1 MDKVMTFIQ
10 EKIAPWGSRVGG
22 NRYLTIIRNAM
33 CALISLLVIGSM
45 CSLLVNFPIQAVA
58 DLFAPIAPALSAVN
72 TATMGLLGLFVVAG
86 VAYYGSIEF
95 GVDVFATVLTAVA
108 TFVVTSYDPE
118 TGIDTG
124 MFGSGGILVGI
135 LVGFVT
141 IGITYWFKKHGLVIK
156 MPAGV
161 PSVVV
166 ESFAALFPATVTMLL
181 FAIPCVLFGLDISS
195 VLDFVVSPVASV
207 VNTPWGFAL
216 YHLLCCLCFWCGI
229 NSAAIWGIIL
239 PILAQNSVANDLAF
253 AAGQQLPYVATIS
266 TDCLIWIG
274 GTGTTLGLTLLM
286 CTVAKSEQF
295 RKLGRVSLAPALVN
309 INEPIIYG
317 TPICFNPIFFF
328 PAVIM
333 PAILAFFTFIA
344 IDTGLIE
351 GAVVSAISYR
361 IPAILCGWMMSNGAL
376 STTLFSAL
384 ILVVSTVVYYPF
396 FKVADNAE
404 YKNEIEAAKAADAQA
419 NAETAEGEA

>member
-1 MDKVMTFIQ
+1 MDKIMSFIQ
-10 EKIAPWGSRVGG
+10 EKIAPWGARIGG
-22 NRYLTIIRNAM
+22 NRWLTIIRNAM

-45 CSLLVNFPIQAVA
+45 CSLLMNFPIEAVA
-58 DLFAPIAPALSAVN
+58 NVFAPISPALSAIN
-72 TATMGLLGLFVVAG
+72 SATMGLLGLFVVAG
-86 VAYYGSIEF
+86 VAYYGSTEF
-95 GVDVFATVLTAVA
+95 GIDVFATVLTAVA
-108 TFVVTSYDPE
+108 TFVVTCYDPE
-118 TGIDTG
+118 TGINAGD
-124 MFGSGGILVGI
+124 FGSGGILVGI

-141 IGITYWFKKHGLVIK
+141 IGVSYLFKKHGLVIK

-181 FAIPCVLFGLDISS
+181 FAVPCVMFGLDISTA
-195 VLDFVVSPVASV
+195 LDFLISPVASV
-207 VNTPWGFAL
+207 VDTPWGFAF
-216 YHLLCCLCFWCGI
+216 YHMLCCLCFWCGI

-239 PILAQNSVANDLAF
+239 PILAQNSAANDLAF
-253 AAGQQLPYVATIS
+253 AAGEALPHVATIS

-286 CTVAKSEQF
+286 CWVAKSKAF
-295 RKLGRVSLAPALVN
+295 RTLGRISLAPALVN

-333 PAILAFFTFIA
+333 PSILAFITFVV
-344 IDTGLIE
+344 IDSGLVA
-351 GAVVSAISYR
+351 GAAVTAISYR

-376 STTLFSAL
+376 STTLFSAA
-384 ILVVSTVVYYPF
+384 ILLVSTIVYYPF
-396 FKVADNAE
+396 FKVADNIE
-404 YKNEIEAAKAADAQA
+404 YQKELDAAKAESAGDVA
-419 NAETAEGEA
+419 